1 MMNNGW
7 NKDRENNIWESWNL
21 IKMREENLNKKWW
34 TMDEMKDTENKIW
47 ESWNATKDE
56 GRNES
61 DKL

>member
-1 MMNNGW
+1 
-7 NKDRENNIWESWNL
+7 
-21 IKMREENLNKKWW
+21 
-34 TMDEMKDTENKIW
+34 MDEMKDTENKIW